1 MVQITGRTFQRPTFW
16 DNPASESWV
25 IFTEAFGYCLTMFA
39 VQKVGNG
46 DVLVPPFR
54 ILKKAALA
62 LAVLRIQKRRLIVPV
77 DGFDFNITLSLA
89 LQPVGLQFFQRPT
102 ELKKDA

>member
-1 MVQITGRTFQRPTFW
+1 
-16 DNPASESWV
+16 
-25 IFTEAFGYCLTMFA
+25 MFA

-54 ILKKAALA
+54 ILKEAALA